1 MWKKAVQL
9 GALGYVLGIAIGVA
23 FFLADPSAG
32 LGKALPYILVSG
44 IPGCVSMGSS
54 VIYSV
59 EKWSIARAT
68 VTHFLITFACFY
80 LISFALNWFRFGDSL
95 FWVIT
100 AAMMIGYFIV
110 WLMMYLAYKRRIR
123 KINEGLRKLKSSRN
137 TD

>member
-9 GALGYVLGIAIGVA
+9 GALGYVLGAAIGVA
-23 FFLADPSAG
+23 FFLADSSEG
-32 LGKALPYILVSG
+32 IGKALTYILLSG

-68 VTHFLITFACFY
+68 VTHFLITFLCFY
-80 LISFALNWFRFGDSL
+80 LISFALDWFRFGDSM
-95 FWVIT
+95 FWMIT
-100 AAMMIGYFIV
+100 AAMIIGYFVV
-110 WLMMYLAYKRRIR
+110 WLMMYLAYKRQIR
-123 KINEGLRKLKSSRN
+123 KINEGLKKIKSSRK